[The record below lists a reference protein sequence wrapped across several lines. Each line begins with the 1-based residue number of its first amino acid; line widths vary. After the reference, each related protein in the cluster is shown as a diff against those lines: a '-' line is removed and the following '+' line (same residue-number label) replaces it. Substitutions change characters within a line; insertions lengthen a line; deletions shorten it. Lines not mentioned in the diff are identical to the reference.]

1 MDSNLYTQ
9 SQNPQSS
16 GMDFKLILIGVL
28 VVIILGILYLRNKDN
43 KNCTDNIALSASKIT
58 ELSNQL
64 NDSMSKFEGLK
75 DIKTNQIKKLETYIN
90 NITSKLDSLTSQEN
104 ISATDLESIN
114 SLNRSLITLVM
125 TSKSIFPDEFSSI
138 GEPEDKT
145 NLRAFITQF
154 SIDKDRYNKIK
165 NVMKTKV
172 EPLIERS
179 TTIVVNTD
187 KAPEIKLLFTI
198 IGNSLS
204 KNILPELCKHISNKR
219 ECTDVYKPNNVN
231 MTVCKEVPYSV
242 DDFKNDLNNELKERP
257 PTKDDIKNSINIAI
271 ENIRPVIRLNKSL
284 ISATDAELTQIFNY
298 FIGKVFPGSSIDRGI
313 TVPDNPT
320 LNVDYIVSIYSQ
332 IRGFICN
339 NNDASVYSGLLE
351 QVYDRTGIKL

>member
-1 MDSNLYTQ
+1 
-9 SQNPQSS
+9 
-16 GMDFKLILIGVL
+16 
-28 VVIILGILYLRNKDN
+28 
-43 KNCTDNIALSASKIT
+43 
-58 ELSNQL
+58 
-64 NDSMSKFEGLK
+64 
-75 DIKTNQIKKLETYIN
+75 
-90 NITSKLDSLTSQEN
+90 
-104 ISATDLESIN
+104 
-114 SLNRSLITLVM
+114 
-125 TSKSIFPDEFSSI
+125 
-138 GEPEDKT
+138 
-145 NLRAFITQF
+145 
-154 SIDKDRYNKIK
+154 
-165 NVMKTKV
+165 
-172 EPLIERS
+172 
-179 TTIVVNTD
+179 
-187 KAPEIKLLFTI
+187 
-198 IGNSLS
+198 
-204 KNILPELCKHISNKR
+204 
-219 ECTDVYKPNNVN
+219 